1 MHCATCTCLSTKR
14 LRNFYDFFHFLLL
27 ALAYM
32 YLPST
37 LYVPS
42 SEFSVFQDCPWAIF
56 FLFIFKDN
64 KAPWKWV
71 GFVRWKWRNAQ
82 QGFHATLGSFN
93 NHVEISLS
101 FFDQL
106 PTSTWTFLTLN
117 VELVFFDPP
126 IPPYLVHV
134 VFKRPPTLEVATR
147 TVPCRVCMHKKNKR
161 KPFRLPPTTKCES
174 IHNGLT
180 SFLKSLSVFE
190 CTSVFI
196 WGL

>member
-1 MHCATCTCLSTKR
+1 MVTELLPEQILPKLILVHCATCTCLSTKR

-71 GFVRWKWRNAQ
+71 GFVR
-82 QGFHATLGSFN
+82 
-93 NHVEISLS
+93 
-101 FFDQL
+101 
-106 PTSTWTFLTLN
+106 
-117 VELVFFDPP
+117 
-126 IPPYLVHV
+126 
-134 VFKRPPTLEVATR
+134 
-147 TVPCRVCMHKKNKR
+147 
-161 KPFRLPPTTKCES
+161 
-174 IHNGLT
+174 
-180 SFLKSLSVFE
+180 
-190 CTSVFI
+190 
-196 WGL
+196 

>member
-1 MHCATCTCLSTKR
+1 MVTELLPEQILPKLILVHCATCTCLSTKR

-93 NHVEISLS
+93 NHVDISL
-101 FFDQL
+101 
-106 PTSTWTFLTLN
+106 PFLTN
-117 VELVFFDPP
+117 
-126 IPPYLVHV
+126 Y
-134 VFKRPPTLEVATR
+134 
-147 TVPCRVCMHKKNKR
+147 
-161 KPFRLPPTTKCES
+161 LPPQGYFWSLDFLEAIQGITLMS
-174 IHNGLT
+174 IGI
-180 SFLKSLSVFE
+180 SLCHLLNFSVFRH
-190 CTSVFI
+190 VFI
-196 WGL
+196 SSLDMFKNCINLYHIDSEQV

>member
-1 MHCATCTCLSTKR
+1 MEKFQNIFCRPLFIILFRAKILFSGPYFILNGHTKVESVAYLVLIQNHMITELLPEQILPKLILVHCATCTCLSTKR

-71 GFVRWKWRNAQ
+71 GFVR
-82 QGFHATLGSFN
+82 
-93 NHVEISLS
+93 
-101 FFDQL
+101 
-106 PTSTWTFLTLN
+106 
-117 VELVFFDPP
+117 
-126 IPPYLVHV
+126 
-134 VFKRPPTLEVATR
+134 
-147 TVPCRVCMHKKNKR
+147 
-161 KPFRLPPTTKCES
+161 
-174 IHNGLT
+174 
-180 SFLKSLSVFE
+180 
-190 CTSVFI
+190 
-196 WGL
+196 

>member
-1 MHCATCTCLSTKR
+1 MITELLPEQILPKLILVHCATCTCLSTKR

-93 NHVEISLS
+93 NHVDISLPL
-101 FFDQL
+101 FYQL
-106 PTSTWTFLTLN
+106 PISTWTFFTLN
-117 VELVFFDPP
+117 VELVFFDP
-126 IPPYLVHV
+126 
-134 VFKRPPTLEVATR
+134 
-147 TVPCRVCMHKKNKR
+147 
-161 KPFRLPPTTKCES
+161 LPASSCAR
-174 IHNGLT
+174 
-180 SFLKSLSVFE
+180 SF
-190 CTSVFI
+190 
-196 WGL
+196 

>member
-1 MHCATCTCLSTKR
+1 MITELLPEQILPKLILVHCATCTCLSTKR

-93 NHVEISLS
+93 NHVDISLPP
-101 FFDQL
+101 FL
-106 PTSTWTFLTLN
+106 PTT
-117 VELVFFDPP
+117 
-126 IPPYLVHV
+126 YLHV
-134 VFKRPPTLEVATR
+134 DIFHLKRGTGIFWPPTPL
-147 TVPCRVCMHKKNKR
+147 
-161 KPFRLPPTTKCES
+161 
-174 IHNGLT
+174 I
-180 SFLKSLSVFE
+180 LS
-190 CTSVFI
+190 T
-196 WGL
+196 